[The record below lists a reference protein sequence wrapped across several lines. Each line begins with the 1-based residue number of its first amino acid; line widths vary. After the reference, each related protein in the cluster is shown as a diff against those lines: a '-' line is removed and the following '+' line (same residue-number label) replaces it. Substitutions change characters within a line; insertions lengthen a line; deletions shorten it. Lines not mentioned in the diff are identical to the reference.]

1 MVGREH
7 HLQDLEG
14 AVQRAAGGRPSLTL
28 VCGEAGIGKTRLVEA
43 LQQRLDAQPVR
54 VLAGECVPIAE
65 QLPYAPLAS
74 ALRSLPPAALPGV
87 VGEALGWA
95 DTGPAAGPAG
105 RYEQGRLYLV
115 LLGVLQHSASEA
127 TTLLVVEDVQWA
139 DRSTRDFLTFAVR
152 SARSDRLAVIATLRT
167 GAVSAP
173 VRGWL
178 GELQR
183 DRRVRRLELERLT
196 RPEVEQLL
204 AEALGAPAPAELAG
218 DVFAR
223 SEGNPFFAR
232 ELLAARGRGA
242 LPERLRDVLLAPVLR
257 LPGEARAVVQT
268 LAAAGRPLDDEV
280 LGAAAGLDEARLAAA
295 VRAAADA
302 GVVATGG
309 GCALRH
315 ALVREAVYA
324 ELLPAE
330 RRLLHAALARGL
342 RDSGAA
348 DGELAVHL
356 HAAGDGPAAF
366 RASLGAGRSA
376 VRALAF
382 GEALA
387 HLLRALDTWDPG
399 AGTARADLLAEA
411 AEAARHAGD
420 FERAV
425 GLCREGL
432 AELGAGGDARRT
444 AWFHERLGRNVVWD
458 PEVSLAAYRE
468 ALGALERAGPAGADR
483 ARVLADEGLTLM
495 LLSRFDEA
503 RERCEA
509 ALALDP
515 RAALARSTLGLVLGF
530 LGSAQEGEAEL
541 RTALDA
547 AVESGRVE
555 DLARAHVHLAEL
567 LRLRGQGAE
576 ALAVAVEGEA
586 AARAGGAEW
595 SFGAYLAV
603 NAAEDELH
611 LGRWDAASRRL
622 ATLDGR
628 SLERTTE
635 LVLSS
640 VAARLAAVRGDFP
653 TAARELERAARL
665 AAPGA
670 AAEQVA
676 GLAAAR
682 AELALWARRPGDAA
696 EAVAE
701 GLAAVGDG
709 GDPLSTPVL
718 YALGA
723 WAAAERSDPVAAADL
738 LALLDAAPDRSGAPR
753 AAAHRAWCAAEHD
766 RAGGVADPRSWMA
779 VAAGWDALADPF
791 RAAGACWREAESR
804 LAAGGQRAPAV
815 AALRAAATAA
825 ARLGA
830 RPLAAE
836 VAELARRARID
847 LAPAPAAPPPVPIAT
862 PGALTVR
869 EREVLRLLADGLT
882 NPQIAQRLFIS
893 RKTAA
898 THVSHILAKL
908 GARNRVEAA
917 GVARRLEL
925 ESEPSQSVGS
935 R

>member
-54 VLAGECVPIAE
+54 VLAGECLPIAE

-74 ALRSLPPAALPGV
+74 ALRSLPPTILPGV

-223 SEGNPFFAR
+223 SDGNPFFAH

-330 RRLLHAALARGL
+330 RPAPSDARN
-342 RDSGAA
+342 
-348 DGELAVHL
+348 
-356 HAAGDGPAAF
+356 AAGPSARSRSA
-366 RASLGAGRSA
+366 RRSPTCCGRSTPGIP
-376 VRALAF
+376 VRARR
-382 GEALA
+382 GPTCWP
-387 HLLRALDTWDPG
+387 RRRRRR
-399 AGTARADLLAEA
+399 GTR
-411 AEAARHAGD
+411 G
-420 FERAV
+420 
-425 GLCREGL
+425 
-432 AELGAGGDARRT
+432 T
-444 AWFHERLGRNVVWD
+444 
-458 PEVSLAAYRE
+458 S
-468 ALGALERAGPAGADR
+468 
-483 ARVLADEGLTLM
+483 
-495 LLSRFDEA
+495 S
-503 RERCEA
+503 
-509 ALALDP
+509 
-515 RAALARSTLGLVLGF
+515 ARSGC
-530 LGSAQEGEAEL
+530 
-541 RTALDA
+541 
-547 AVESGRVE
+547 
-555 DLARAHVHLAEL
+555 
-567 LRLRGQGAE
+567 
-576 ALAVAVEGEA
+576 
-586 AARAGGAEW
+586 AARAWRSSAPAGTPGGPPGSTSGSGATW
-595 SFGAYLAV
+595 SGIP
-603 NAAEDELH
+603 
-611 LGRWDAASRRL
+611 
-622 ATLDGR
+622 R
-628 SLERTTE
+628 SP
-635 LVLSS
+635 SP
-640 VAARLAAVRGDFP
+640 P
-653 TAARELERAARL
+653 TGKR
-665 AAPGA
+665 
-670 AAEQVA
+670 
-676 GLAAAR
+676 
-682 AELALWARRPGDAA
+682 WAR
-696 EAVAE
+696 
-701 GLAAVGDG
+701 
-709 GDPLSTPVL
+709 
-718 YALGA
+718 
-723 WAAAERSDPVAAADL
+723 W
-738 LALLDAAPDRSGAPR
+738 SGRGPPEPTGR
-753 AAAHRAWCAAEHD
+753 ACSPTRA
-766 RAGGVADPRSWMA
+766 
-779 VAAGWDALADPF
+779 
-791 RAAGACWREAESR
+791 
-804 LAAGGQRAPAV
+804 
-815 AALRAAATAA
+815 
-825 ARLGA
+825 
-830 RPLAAE
+830 
-836 VAELARRARID
+836 
-847 LAPAPAAPPPVPIAT
+847 
-862 PGALTVR
+862 
-869 EREVLRLLADGLT
+869 
-882 NPQIAQRLFIS
+882 
-893 RKTAA
+893 
-898 THVSHILAKL
+898 
-908 GARNRVEAA
+908 
-917 GVARRLEL
+917 
-925 ESEPSQSVGS
+925 
-935 R
+935 